1 MNLETIFACTCI
13 FFCVINRN
21 QRNQKFTCCYGRNV
35 RKFQTLLRSRKAF
48 YVHPSKNHHLSI
60 RYLLVT
66 DLINDTGEMR
76 PQRLEKIL
84 RVVFNHAF
92 FFFFTNVHDCTWGKV
107 EVFLTTHD
115 LNPSF
120 FVGYSEF
127 PSIYIGLGGLIF
139 WSFFKIV
146 FHSILDR

>member
-1 MNLETIFACTCI
+1 M
-13 FFCVINRN
+13 
-21 QRNQKFTCCYGRNV
+21 
-35 RKFQTLLRSRKAF
+35 LLRSECSQILETFAF
-48 YVHPSKNHHLSI
+48 SQSFLRSSHETHHLSI

-92 FFFFTNVHDCTWGKV
+92 LTNVHDCTWGKV
-107 EVFLTTHD
+107 EVFLTSHD

-127 PSIYIGLGGLIF
+127 PTIYFGLGGLIF
-139 WSFFKIV
+139 GLFFQLYSPQYGVVKFRRTCLKVMCRNFSFKHRNTSMMPAINF
-146 FHSILDR
+146 

>member
-1 MNLETIFACTCI
+1 M
-13 FFCVINRN
+13 
-21 QRNQKFTCCYGRNV
+21 
-35 RKFQTLLRSRKAF
+35 LLRSECSQILETFAF
-48 YVHPSKNHHLSI
+48 SQSFLRSSHETHHLSI

-92 FFFFTNVHDCTWGKV
+92 LTNVHDCTWGKV
-107 EVFLTTHD
+107 EVFLTSHD

-120 FVGYSEF
+120 FCRIQRVSDYLLRVRWSN
-127 PSIYIGLGGLIF
+127 F
-139 WSFFKIV
+139 WSFFQLYSPQYGVVKFRRTCLKFMCRNFSFKHRNTSMMPAIN
-146 FHSILDR
+146 F

>member
-1 MNLETIFACTCI
+1 MI
-13 FFCVINRN
+13 
-21 QRNQKFTCCYGRNV
+21 
-35 RKFQTLLRSRKAF
+35 
-48 YVHPSKNHHLSI
+48 
-60 RYLLVT
+60 
-66 DLINDTGEMR
+66 
-76 PQRLEKIL
+76 LEKCARSDL
-84 RVVFNHAF
+84 RRFFVWCSTTL

-139 WSFFKIV
+139 WSFFLNCIP
-146 FHSILDR
+146 LDIRSLNFVELA